1 MAKVHALQSNF
12 STGEVSRK
20 ISGRTDIQRYYSAL
34 KTMNGAIPLR
44 QGGAIRT
51 PGTVYVKDAVDQD
64 DRGLILSFVYDK
76 QTAYMLEFGN
86 AIIRFYYGAGANIG
100 PVLTGAPAH
109 YSITSPYTL
118 AQLEAVRY
126 VQRANTMILAQ
137 SAVAPQ
143 QLQRFGNTL
152 WTIGALPIAVYPSA
166 EFGFNPAQTLTL
178 SALSGVGI
186 TATAGA
192 AVFLASDVG
201 RQIQSG
207 SGLGTITAI
216 GGGGTTATL
225 TTTRAFDSLNYGSGN
240 WTITDSP
247 QTTLTPSAAT
257 GVGTSINLTLG
268 AAGWRNPDDIG
279 KYVKVN
285 DGIVEITGFT
295 STTVVAGVI
304 RRLLTSA
311 TVAQAGTWTLEERS
325 WSATRGFPQS
335 VTLFQQRL
343 VFGGTVSQ
351 PNTIW
356 GSAIGDILNFAVGIN
371 DDEAFEFTLD
381 SGTADLIQHL
391 ETLRALVG
399 FTAAAEHTLRGA
411 GGALA
416 TTSVD
421 ANATTFFGCGNARP
435 VKIGYEVLFPLFS
448 GMQLRN
454 YSYDFTTDSYQSAD
468 VSELADHLL
477 ESGIACM
484 AYAKE
489 PYSVLWA
496 VMNDGSLA
504 SLTYDANTE
513 IQMRGWA
520 QQNANGVYRGVCSVP
535 DVAGDQVWFRTRRSI
550 NGVDKW
556 FIEYQSADV
565 MTHAAFVQTTGL
577 PASSISSGIAHL
589 LGQTVDILLD
599 GVAQKQQVAANPL
612 TFTREAQTRI
622 EVGLPYVSTLVPLR
636 PEFQLGDGS
645 GQGRPTSIND
655 VVLRVI
661 ESRGLKINGQPLK
674 GKDFGEGVLNQPPTI
689 RNEDLR
695 GSLLGW
701 SRMGDEDL
709 LEITQ
714 DQPYFFHLAA
724 LVREVTIN

>member
-1 MAKVHALQSNF
+1 MAKVRALQSNF
-12 STGEVSRK
+12 STGEVSPK
-20 ISGRTDIQRYYSAL
+20 IHGRTDIQRYYSAL
-34 KTMNGAIPLR
+34 KTMNCALPLR
-44 QGGAIRT
+44 QGGAIRS

-64 DRGLILSFVYDK
+64 DRGAILSFVYDK
-76 QTAYMLEFGN
+76 VTAYMLEFGN
-86 AIIRFYYGAGANIG
+86 AIIRFYYGAGASIG
-100 PVLTGAPAH
+100 PVMTTGPAH
-109 YSITSPYTL
+109 YTIVSPYTL
-118 AQLEAVRY
+118 AQLETMRY
-126 VQRANTMILAQ
+126 VQRANTMILAH

-152 WTIGALPIAVYPSA
+152 WTIGAMPFAVYPSA
-166 EFGFNPAQTLTL
+166 EFGTNPATTLAL

-186 TATAGA
+186 TATAGV

-201 RQIQSG
+201 RQIQAG
-207 SGLGTITAI
+207 SGLGLITAI

-225 TTTRAFDSLNYGSGN
+225 TTSRAFDSLNYASGN

-257 GVGTSINLTLG
+257 PLGAACTLTLG

-295 STTVVAGVI
+295 STTIMTGII
-304 RRLLTSA
+304 RRVLSGTTA
-311 TVAQAGTWTLEERS
+311 AQAGTWTLEERS
-325 WSATRGFPQS
+325 WSLSRGFPQS

-356 GSAIGDILNFAVGIN
+356 GSAIGDILNFAVGVN

-391 ETLRALVG
+391 ETLRALIG
-399 FTAAAEHTLRGA
+399 LTATAEHTLRGA
-411 GGALA
+411 SGALS

-435 VKIGYEVLFPLFS
+435 VKIGYELLFPLFS

-477 ESGIACM
+477 ASGIARM

-489 PYSVLWA
+489 PFSVLWA
-496 VMNDGSLA
+496 VMNDGTLA
-504 SLTYDANTE
+504 SLTYDASTE

-520 QQNANGVYRGVCSVP
+520 AQNANGAYRDVCSVP
-535 DVAGDQVWFRTRRSI
+535 STDGDQVWFRTRRSI
-550 NGVDKW
+550 NGVNKW

-565 MTHAAFVQTTGL
+565 MTHAAYVQTTGL
-577 PASSISSGIAHL
+577 PLSSISSGIAHL
-589 LGQTVDILLD
+589 IGQNVDILLD
-599 GVAQKQQVAANPL
+599 GVAQPQQVAANPL
-612 TFTREAQTRI
+612 NFVRAANSRI
-622 EVGLPYVSTLVPLR
+622 EVGLPYVSTIVPLR
-636 PEFQLGDGS
+636 PEFQQDGS
-645 GQGRPTSIND
+645 SQGRATSVSD
-655 VVLRVI
+655 TVLRVI
-661 ESRGLKINGQPLK
+661 ESRGLKINGQFVK
-674 GKDFGEGVLNQPPTI
+674 GKSFGAGVLDQPPTI

-695 GSLLGW
+695 HSLLGW
-701 SRMGDEDL
+701 SRLGDDDL
-709 LEITQ
+709 VSITQ
-714 DQPYFFHLAA
+714 DQPYFFHLLS